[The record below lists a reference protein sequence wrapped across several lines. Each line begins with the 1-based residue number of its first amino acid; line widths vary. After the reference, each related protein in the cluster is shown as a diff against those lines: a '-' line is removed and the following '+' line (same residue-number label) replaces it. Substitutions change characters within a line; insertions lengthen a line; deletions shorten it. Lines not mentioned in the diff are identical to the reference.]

1 MGETE
6 DVTEAGPEVTG
17 ATRLRA
23 AVRES
28 WDDLSASERAVAQ
41 YLAAAV
47 PESLL
52 FASAQELGAASG
64 TSNATVVRALQRLG
78 YAGLPALKHD
88 LATDFTSTVA
98 PEERLK
104 QRIAHVGRDLERI
117 RDRVFDE
124 AVERLEQCRPLLDP
138 DVLTRAVQT
147 LADAREVVAYG
158 VGASEL
164 AARHLVLKLRR
175 TGRRARFVGSTG
187 FTMADELLDLG
198 RGDAVV
204 VLQPGRL
211 LREFLVLAD
220 RARSVGAGTVL
231 ITDEPEGPLAERVD
245 VVISA
250 PHTPTGIT
258 AESLVATVV
267 VDTLVLAL
275 ASLDEPRAVEASHQ
289 LTVLRQQLLDAPEPR
304 EARGRKG

>member
-1 MGETE
+1 MSEPK
-6 DVTEAGPEVTG
+6 DVTGT
-17 ATRLRA
+17 TRLAA
-23 AVRES
+23 AVRDMWGE
-28 WDDLSASERAVAQ
+28 LSASERVVAQ
-41 YLAAAV
+41 YLASAP
-47 PESLL
+47 PENLL

-78 YAGLPALKHD
+78 YSGLPALKRE
-88 LATDFTSTVA
+88 LAAGFTSATA

-104 QRIAHVGRDLERI
+104 QRIARVGHDLDEI
-117 RDRVFDE
+117 KDRVFDE
-124 AVERLEQCRPLLDP
+124 ATERLDQCRRLLET
-138 DVLTRAVQT
+138 DVLKQAVQT

-175 TGRRARFVGSTG
+175 AGRRARFVGATG
-187 FTMADELLDLG
+187 FTMADELLGLG

-204 VLQPGRL
+204 ILHPGRR
-211 LREFLVLAD
+211 LREFTVLTD
-220 RARSVGAGTVL
+220 RARAVGAGVVL
-231 ITDEPEGPLAERVD
+231 VTDVPTGPLATHAD

-258 AESLVATVV
+258 AESLAGIVV

-275 ASLDEPRAVEASHQ
+275 ASLDESRAVEASHQ
-289 LTVLRQQLLDAPEPR
+289 LTVLRGQLIDRAEPR
-304 EARGRKG
+304 PRKN

>member
-1 MGETE
+1 MSE
-6 DVTEAGPEVTG
+6 PKSVTG
-17 ATRLRA
+17 TTRLAA
-23 AVRES
+23 AVRDMWGE
-28 WDDLSASERAVAQ
+28 LSASERVVAQ
-41 YLAAAV
+41 YLVSAP
-47 PESLL
+47 PENLL

-78 YAGLPALKHD
+78 YAGLPALKRE
-88 LATDFTSTVA
+88 LAAGFTSATA

-104 QRIAHVGRDLERI
+104 QRIARVGHDLDEI
-117 RDRVFDE
+117 KDRVFDE
-124 AVERLEQCRPLLDP
+124 AAERLEQCRRLLET
-138 DVLTRAVQT
+138 DVLKQAVQT

-175 TGRRARFVGSTG
+175 AGRRARFIGATG
-187 FTMADELLDLG
+187 FTMADELLSLG

-204 VLQPGRL
+204 ILHPGRR
-211 LREFLVLAD
+211 LREFTVLTD
-220 RARSVGAGTVL
+220 RARAVGAGVVL
-231 ITDEPEGPLAERVD
+231 VTDVPTGPLATHAD

-258 AESLVATVV
+258 AESLAGIVV
-267 VDTLVLAL
+267 MDALVLAL

-289 LTVLRQQLLDAPEPR
+289 LTVLRGQLIDRSEPR
-304 EARGRKG
+304 PRKS

>member
-1 MGETE
+1 MSEPK
-6 DVTEAGPEVTG
+6 DVTGT
-17 ATRLRA
+17 TRLAA
-23 AVRES
+23 AVRDMWGE
-28 WDDLSASERAVAQ
+28 LSASERVVAQ
-41 YLAAAV
+41 YLAGAP
-47 PESLL
+47 PENLL

-78 YAGLPALKHD
+78 YSGLPALKRE
-88 LATDFTSTVA
+88 LAAGFTSATA

-104 QRIAHVGRDLERI
+104 QRIARVGHDLDEI
-117 RDRVFDE
+117 KDRVFDE
-124 AVERLEQCRPLLDP
+124 ATERLDQCRRLLET
-138 DVLTRAVQT
+138 DVLKQAVQT

-175 TGRRARFVGSTG
+175 AGRRARFVGATG
-187 FTMADELLDLG
+187 FTMADELLGLG

-204 VLQPGRL
+204 ILHPGRR
-211 LREFLVLAD
+211 LREFTVLTD
-220 RARSVGAGTVL
+220 RARAVGAGVVL
-231 ITDEPEGPLAERVD
+231 VTDVPTGPLATHAD

-258 AESLVATVV
+258 AESLAGIVV

-275 ASLDEPRAVEASHQ
+275 ASLDESRAVEASHQ
-289 LTVLRQQLLDAPEPR
+289 LTVLRGQLLDRAEPR
-304 EARGRKG
+304 PRKN